1 VIREFLPPIMVL
13 VVGVSQ
19 IRLAA
24 SLQSADWQFWFA
36 LVVAGFCLWVGVDGI
51 VCAGLRRRRRERTHD

>member
-1 VIREFLPPIMVL
+1 MIREFLPPIVVL

-24 SLQSADWQFWFA
+24 SLQSADWQFWLA
-36 LVVAGFCLWVGVDGI
+36 LAVGGFCLWVGVDGI
-51 VCAGLRRRRRERTHD
+51 VCAEVRRRRR